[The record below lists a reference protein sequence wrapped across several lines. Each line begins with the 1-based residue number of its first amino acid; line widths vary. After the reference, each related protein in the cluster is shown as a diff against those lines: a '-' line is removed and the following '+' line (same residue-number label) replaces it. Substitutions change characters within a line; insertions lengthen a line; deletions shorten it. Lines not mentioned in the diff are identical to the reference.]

1 MHVVWTQLTV
11 YLLINYS
18 ITFLQLFQL
27 RLFKLFPFLWGPPES
42 GGYFCNQL
50 NYCFGIIWQLSQHP
64 VQCKLDCM
72 AYARYPIPLALFLH
86 CCPHICSIIGS
97 YCRLHV
103 LWLASGLHNAT
114 QVGSNTVSSVGGGE
128 RYGPARSAFKLKIFV
143 YVVPG

>member
-1 MHVVWTQLTV
+1 MHVVRTQLTV

-18 ITFLQLFQL
+18 ISFLQLFQL

-50 NYCFGIIWQLSQHP
+50 NYCFGIIWQRLQHP
-64 VQCKLDCM
+64 VQCKLDRM

-97 YCRLHV
+97 YCRLHA
-103 LWLASGLHNAT
+103 LWHASGLHNAT
-114 QVGSNTVSSVGGGE
+114 QVGSNAVSSVGGGN
-128 RYGPARSAFKLKIFV
+128 GMAPLDLLLN
-143 YVVPG
+143 